1 MGTVPVSLSKERL
14 GVDLDMYNGPGPVSS
29 DTWTFGG
36 WKLYFVRLDAGQRW
50 TLGES
55 GKVFVKVVLGRLDS
69 PSRAQYIAPRGLADT
84 AVTETELVASSE
96 GALVTVLV
104 KTAAAPDRITSM
116 KDIAIEGPHA
126 DKLCWSSFGERFA
139 AYTDFFNGLDA
150 GLTPGFHLL
159 DSNGEE
165 ICYLYL
171 WTAGK
176 GVDLSTHNHGR
187 PPSPTS
193 PAFAEVHWVVSN
205 GTGLGGMYE
214 TAEPGAP
221 DRSRMP
227 VPEGFEHGPFFEF
240 DSTGAP
246 ILREN
251 GAVTYPWHGWQG
263 GDDGKAGQAYDLVIP
278 FEITAP
284 YARVSVTN

>member
-1 MGTVPVSLSKERL
+1 MGSVPVSLSKERL
-14 GVDLDMYNGPGPVSS
+14 GLDLHMYDGAGPAVS
-29 DTWTFGG
+29 DTWSFGG
-36 WKLYFVRLDAGQRW
+36 WKLYFVRLDGGQKAALDHDG
-50 TLGES
+50 T
-55 GKVFVKVVLGRLDS
+55 VYVKVVTGALTS
-69 PSRAQYIAPRGLADT
+69 PARVPYIAARSLADT
-84 AVTETELVASSE
+84 RVTEKELVAGAD

-104 KTAAAPDRITSM
+104 KTSAAPEKVTSM
-116 KDIAIEGPHA
+116 NDIALVGPH
-126 DKLCWSSFGERFA
+126 DDRLGWTSFGERFA

-159 DSNGEE
+159 DAKGEE

-187 PPSPTS
+187 APGPTS

-205 GTGLGGMYE
+205 GTGKGGMYE
-214 TAEPGAP
+214 TAEPGA
-221 DRSRMP
+221 DHRDRMP

-240 DSTGAP
+240 DANGAP

-263 GDDGKAGQAYDLVIP
+263 GNDGQPGQAYDVVIP
-278 FEITAP
+278 FEITVP
-284 YARVSVTN
+284 YARVTVA

>member
-1 MGTVPVSLSKERL
+1 MSSVRVSLSKERL
-14 GVDLDMYNGPGPVSS
+14 GVDLHMYEGAGPVAS
-29 DTWTFGG
+29 DRWSFGG
-36 WKLYFVRLDAGQRW
+36 WDLYFVRLDAGQRW
-50 TLGES
+50 QLDEQGS
-55 GKVFVKVVLGRLDS
+55 VSVKVVVGRLTT
-69 PSRAQYIAPRGLADT
+69 PSRVPYIAPRSLADT
-84 AVTETELVASSE
+84 RVTEGELVAGPE

-104 KTAAAPDRITSM
+104 KTPSAPDRVTSM
-116 KDIAIEGPHA
+116 NDIALRGPHA
-126 DKLCWSSFGERFA
+126 DVLGWTSFGERFA
-139 AYTDFFNGLDA
+139 AYTDYFNGLDA

-159 DSNGEE
+159 DAAGEE

-187 PPSPTS
+187 APSPTS

-214 TAEPGAP
+214 TPEPGAP

-263 GDDGKAGQAYDLVIP
+263 GDDGKAGQAYDVVIP
-278 FEITAP
+278 FEITVP
-284 YARVSVTN
+284 YARITAA

>member
-1 MGTVPVSLSKERL
+1 MASARVTVSQERL
-14 GVDLDMYNGPGPVSS
+14 GVDLHMYEGQGPVVS
-29 DTWTFGG
+29 DQWTFGG

-50 TLGES
+50 TLGND
-55 GKVFVKVVLGRLDS
+55 GKNFVKVVTGRLAS
-69 PSRAQYIAPRGLADT
+69 PSRVPYIAERSLADT
-84 AVTETELVASSE
+84 TVTDSELVAGDE

-104 KTAAAPDRITSM
+104 KTAAAPERVTSM
-116 KDIAIEGPHA
+116 NDVAIKGPHA
-126 DKLCWSSFGERFA
+126 DILGWTSFGERFA
-139 AYTDFFNGLDA
+139 AYTDYFNGLDA

-159 DSNGEE
+159 DAAGEE

-187 PPSPTS
+187 PPSRTS

-205 GTGLGGMYE
+205 GTGSGGMYE

-221 DRSRMP
+221 ERSRMP

-240 DSTGAP
+240 DTTGAP

-278 FEITAP
+278 FEITVP
-284 YARVSVTN
+284 YARVTA